1 MTLPSNAKKLNSNE
15 IYSIENAVRES
26 GIQQVHPDKM
36 EAYAEE
42 LVSRLKNWRNS
53 SPLSE

>member
-1 MTLPSNAKKLNSNE
+1 MTLPSNGKKLNSNE
-15 IYSIENAVRES
+15 IYSIENAVKES

-42 LVSRLKNWRNS
+42 LVSRLKKWRNT
-53 SPLSE
+53 SPLNE